1 ETVFGGKRTRS
12 RMEAGLPGTSYRVL
26 EEYSMREDLPY
37 EEPRPAL
44 WSLSLEPGGGT
55 IDEGPHPVLEFAVV
69 QPLLQ
74 LGDDHA
80 LWQV

>member
-1 ETVFGGKRTRS
+1 
-12 RMEAGLPGTSYRVL
+12 
-26 EEYSMREDLPY
+26 MREDLPY
-37 EEPRPAL
+37 EEPLPAL
-44 WSLSLEPGGGT
+44 WSLSLEPGGDT

-80 LWQV
+80 LWQVEDRSGERHVLCETRYCITEG